1 MATTKLAN
9 LQNALDKTR
18 APAANDGRQTPSR
31 EAAKPPPAP
40 RQANRVGRVNIAAW
54 LHPDFKSS
62 LRLVQARRS
71 GSIQEIL
78 EEALNDI
85 FAKYDVPQVTTDPP
99 QP

>member
-1 MATTKLAN
+1 MPHR
-9 LQNALDKTR
+9 R
-18 APAANDGRQTPSR
+18 A
-31 EAAKPPPAP
+31 

-54 LHPDFKSS
+54 LHPDFKRS

-85 FAKYDVPQVTTDPP
+85 FAKYDVPQVIDPN
-99 QP
+99 QS

>member
-1 MATTKLAN
+1 MATKLAN

-18 APAANDGRQTPSR
+18 APAANDGRQTTPH
-31 EAAKPPPAP
+31 EAAKPSSVS
-40 RQANRVGRVNIAAW
+40 RQANRLGRVNIAAW
-54 LHPDFKSS
+54 LHPDFKRS

-85 FAKYDVPQVTTDPP
+85 FAKYDVPQVSDPR
-99 QP
+99 QS

>member
-1 MATTKLAN
+1 MTSKLAN

-18 APAANDGRQTPSR
+18 APVANDERQTSPR
-31 EAAKPPPAP
+31 QPETTTA

-54 LHPDFKSS
+54 LHPDFKRS

-85 FAKYDVPQVTTDPP
+85 FAKYDVPQVIDPN
-99 QP
+99 QT

>member
-1 MATTKLAN
+1 

-18 APAANDGRQTPSR
+18 APVANDERQTPTRR
-31 EAAKPPPAP
+31 EAAKSEGAA

-54 LHPDFKSS
+54 LHPDFKRS

-78 EEALNDI
+78 EEALNDV
-85 FAKYDVPQVTTDPP
+85 FAKYDVPQVTDPN
-99 QP
+99 QPEA

>member
-1 MATTKLAN
+1 MSKLAN

-18 APAANDGRQTPSR
+18 APVANDERQ
-31 EAAKPPPAP
+31 PAP
-40 RQANRVGRVNIAAW
+40 REEAMPQGASRQANRVGRVNIAAW

-85 FAKYDVPQVTTDPP
+85 FAKYNVPQVIDPN
-99 QP
+99 QS

>member
-1 MATTKLAN
+1 MSKLAN

-18 APAANDGRQTPSR
+18 APVANDERQTAPR
-31 EAAKPPPAP
+31 EDAPPQGGVP
-40 RQANRVGRVNIAAW
+40 RQANRVGRVNVAAW

-85 FAKYDVPQVTTDPP
+85 FAKYNVPQVIDQN

>member
-1 MATTKLAN
+1 MTSKLAN

-18 APAANDGRQTPSR
+18 APVANDERQTTPREVATSR
-31 EAAKPPPAP
+31 AA

-54 LHPDFKSS
+54 LHPDFKRS

-85 FAKYDVPQVTTDPP
+85 FAKYDVPQVTNPNEP
-99 QP
+99 